1 MRSLRQSGK
10 GTPVLFLTAR
20 DAISDRVKGLDSG
33 ANDYLVKPFSFEEL
47 TARLRAM
54 TRGRFGMVSNV
65 ITVPLAVL
73 LPHWRSLERER
84 PMELIRR
91 RHLSP
96 RRSLSVKTVSMCM
109 RWNLPLTVSR
119 MIIRSKLRT
128 ELSSQKNTEGQL
140 TGTIQQTDPVTALPV
155 VDSPVVVI
163 TAERAKEI
171 ALQQASLAAT
181 NVTFVHAELDYDDGV
196 QVYDVESYQG
206 NTEYDYEIDAAT
218 GTILS
223 CNYDA
228 EAHQPAAQQNDPAA
242 TPSSTVQTP
251 IAPNNAAY
259 IGVDCAK
266 NIAVSHAG
274 IALADAAF
282 QKAKLENDDGRA
294 EYEIEF
300 YKDGIE
306 YEYTI
311 DAVSGTV
318 LEYYVERDD

>member
-128 ELSSQKNTEGQL
+128 ELSSQK
-140 TGTIQQTDPVTALPV
+140 
-155 VDSPVVVI
+155 
-163 TAERAKEI
+163 
-171 ALQQASLAAT
+171 
-181 NVTFVHAELDYDDGV
+181 
-196 QVYDVESYQG
+196 
-206 NTEYDYEIDAAT
+206 
-218 GTILS
+218 
-223 CNYDA
+223 
-228 EAHQPAAQQNDPAA
+228 
-242 TPSSTVQTP
+242 TP
-251 IAPNNAAY
+251 
-259 IGVDCAK
+259 
-266 NIAVSHAG
+266 
-274 IALADAAF
+274 
-282 QKAKLENDDGRA
+282 
-294 EYEIEF
+294 
-300 YKDGIE
+300 
-306 YEYTI
+306 
-311 DAVSGTV
+311 
-318 LEYYVERDD
+318 RDN